1 MAGPPPF
8 PPPPPPPAAFGVYD
22 NAPVIKPTSGKA
34 IASLI
39 CGLASVVGF
48 AMCIAPAVAAPVGI
62 ILGIVAFLETGRNG
76 TRSGRG
82 LAVAGVIVSSLA
94 TLLIVGAAGFFFLI
108 TKATEGKFEATE
120 RASLERD
127 QELLL
132 TRLKQYHDA
141 NGKSLGPGGPV
152 LAGDAGFA
160 PTPGE
165 GNAPPQD
172 TRPRVSGMLE
182 IKHLVGPG
190 ELGRGRGSGSTG
202 WTLIINGKSSST
214 LRFTDWSGNVLREV
228 EIRDIGKGDWFVTVQ

>member
-1 MAGPPPF
+1 MV
-8 PPPPPPPAAFGVYD
+8 AA
-22 NAPVIKPTSGKA
+22 A
-34 IASLI
+34 
-39 CGLASVVGF
+39 VGF
-48 AMCIAPAVAAPVGI
+48 FVFM
-62 ILGIVAFLETGRNG
+62 
-76 TRSGRG
+76 SK
-82 LAVAGVIVSSLA
+82 S
-94 TLLIVGAAGFFFLI
+94 
-108 TKATEGKFEATE
+108 TEGKFEAQQ
-120 RASLERD
+120 RATLERD

-202 WTLIINGKSSST
+202 WTLIINGKSSAT

-228 EIRDIGKGDWFVTVQ
+228 EIRDIGKGDWFVTV